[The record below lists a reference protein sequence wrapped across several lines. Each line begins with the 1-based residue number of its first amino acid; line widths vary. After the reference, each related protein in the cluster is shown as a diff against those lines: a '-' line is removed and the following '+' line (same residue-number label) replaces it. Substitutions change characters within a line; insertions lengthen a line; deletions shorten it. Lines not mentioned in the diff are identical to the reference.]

1 MVNRCSKELIEPGSQ
16 QEWCDFMWIAGLQE
30 FAAVALR
37 PSARGSHVGSG
48 GSTLPPQLWSWIL
61 SSWMQRRGVVV
72 IFHSQVVAPQHQ
84 RRATLGRTSS
94 CLMWWPTKK
103 KKWTKSTVFK
113 HITYRFA
120 TRKRQQQSKKISL
133 TYISCLTALKVH
145 IQGVPT
151 SFGWKAF
158 ENLVKLKDIHLH
170 S

>member
-1 MVNRCSKELIEPGSQ
+1 MVNRCSKELIEPGCQ
-16 QEWCDFMWIAGLQE
+16 QEWCDFIWIAGLQE

-48 GSTLPPQLWSWIL
+48 GRTLPPQLWSWIL

-120 TRKRQQQSKKISL
+120 TRKRQQQSKKNQPQIYFLLDRFKSPH
-133 TYISCLTALKVH
+133 TRCSNKFWME
-145 IQGVPT
+145 
-151 SFGWKAF
+151 SFWK
-158 ENLVKLKDIHLH
+158 
-170 S
+170 SR